1 MIQYFPVRFKAEPLS
16 KLYPGTV
23 PLSLLIYLWEL
34 ILAVFMGWFE
44 MDCFIGRRSESKAEW
59 GLFLN
64 SQIAIAS

>member
-44 MDCFIGRRSESKAEW
+44 MDYFIGRRSETKAEW

-64 SQIAIAS
+64 

>member
-44 MDCFIGRRSESKAEW
+44 MDYSLADVREPKPNGGF
-59 GLFLN
+59 F
-64 SQIAIAS
+64 

>member
-44 MDCFIGRRSESKAEW
+44 MDYSLADVRKAKPN
-59 GLFLN
+59 GGFF
-64 SQIAIAS
+64 